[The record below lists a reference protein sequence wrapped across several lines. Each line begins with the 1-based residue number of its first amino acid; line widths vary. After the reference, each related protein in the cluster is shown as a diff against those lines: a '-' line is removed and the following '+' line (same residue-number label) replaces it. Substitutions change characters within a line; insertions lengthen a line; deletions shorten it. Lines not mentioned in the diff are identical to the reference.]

1 MELTVEL
8 CDMADINIGVLSYS
22 DAMKLNRLVGL
33 ALVRGFDFAIQHGN
47 ETGIRELL
55 THSLGITDSDLGQ
68 AKVAATRLCPHGG
81 NIWDCQICPTLTVD
95 EFNQL
100 MSDKRRRSA
109 DRFVAFETELLE
121 EAQRQ
126 HEERKA

>member
-1 MELTVEL
+1 MNKSTNGAPLMELTVEL

-22 DAMKLNRLVGL
+22 DATKLNRLVSL

-55 THSLGITDSDLGQ
+55 MHSLGITDSDLGQ
-68 AKVAATRLCPHGG
+68 TKVAATHPCPHGE
-81 NIWDCQICPTLTVD
+81 NIWDCQICPTLTVS

-100 MSDKRRRSA
+100 MKSNP
-109 DRFVAFETELLE
+109 
-121 EAQRQ
+121 
-126 HEERKA
+126 